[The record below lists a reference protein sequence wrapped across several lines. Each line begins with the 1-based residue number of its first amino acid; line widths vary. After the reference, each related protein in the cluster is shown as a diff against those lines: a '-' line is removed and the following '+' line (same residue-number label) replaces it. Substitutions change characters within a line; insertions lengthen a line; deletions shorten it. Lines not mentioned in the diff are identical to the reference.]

1 MKIFSDSDTDNGL
14 DERINE
20 WIEENGVEL
29 LDVRVTYDVNKEY
42 GFMVATAT
50 VIYIDKSEEEDE
62 EFRLY
67 HTKKEL
73 EIAGVG
79 GVFNSPLFEVLEV
92 DDGND

>member
-42 GFMVATAT
+42 GFMVATGT
-50 VIYIDKSEEEDE
+50 VIYIDKSE
-62 EFRLY
+62 
-67 HTKKEL
+67 
-73 EIAGVG
+73 G
-79 GVFNSPLFEVLEV
+79 
-92 DDGND
+92 

>member
-42 GFMVATAT
+42 GFMVATGT
-50 VIYIDKSEEEDE
+50 VIYIDKSED
-62 EFRLY
+62 
-67 HTKKEL
+67 
-73 EIAGVG
+73 
-79 GVFNSPLFEVLEV
+79 
-92 DDGND
+92 

>member
-1 MKIFSDSDTDNGL
+1 MRKVKIFSDSDTDNGL

-50 VIYIDKSEEEDE
+50 VIYIDKSEE
-62 EFRLY
+62 
-67 HTKKEL
+67 
-73 EIAGVG
+73 
-79 GVFNSPLFEVLEV
+79 
-92 DDGND
+92 

>member
-29 LDVRVTYDVNKEY
+29 LDVRVTYDQNKEY

-50 VIYIDKSEEEDE
+50 VIYADRNE
-62 EFRLY
+62 
-67 HTKKEL
+67 
-73 EIAGVG
+73 G
-79 GVFNSPLFEVLEV
+79 
-92 DDGND
+92 

>member
-1 MKIFSDSDTDNGL
+1 MQWLRRFIAQNPAKVFRDEPGAMINMRCKTMKRKVKIFSDSDTDNGL

-50 VIYIDKSEEEDE
+50 VIYIDKSEE
-62 EFRLY
+62 
-67 HTKKEL
+67 
-73 EIAGVG
+73 
-79 GVFNSPLFEVLEV
+79 
-92 DDGND
+92 

>member
-29 LDVRVTYDVNKEY
+29 LDVRVIYDVNKEY

-50 VIYIDKSEEEDE
+50 VIYIDKSEE
-62 EFRLY
+62 
-67 HTKKEL
+67 
-73 EIAGVG
+73 
-79 GVFNSPLFEVLEV
+79 
-92 DDGND
+92 

>member
-1 MKIFSDSDTDNGL
+1 MKRKVKIFSDSNTDNGL

-50 VIYIDKSEEEDE
+50 VIYIDKSE
-62 EFRLY
+62 
-67 HTKKEL
+67 
-73 EIAGVG
+73 G
-79 GVFNSPLFEVLEV
+79 
-92 DDGND
+92 

>member
-1 MKIFSDSDTDNGL
+1 MKRKVKIFSDSSTDNGL

-50 VIYIDKSEEEDE
+50 VIYMDK
-62 EFRLY
+62 
-67 HTKKEL
+67 
-73 EIAGVG
+73 
-79 GVFNSPLFEVLEV
+79 N
-92 DDGND
+92 

>member
-1 MKIFSDSDTDNGL
+1 MRKVKIFSDSDTDNGL

-50 VIYIDKSEEEDE
+50 VIYIDKSEEW
-62 EFRLY
+62 
-67 HTKKEL
+67 H
-73 EIAGVG
+73 EIQS
-79 GVFNSPLFEVLEV
+79 NRVLRQYARQ
-92 DDGND
+92 

>member
-1 MKIFSDSDTDNGL
+1 MKRKVKIFSDSGTDNGL

-50 VIYIDKSEEEDE
+50 VIYMDKNEE
-62 EFRLY
+62 
-67 HTKKEL
+67 
-73 EIAGVG
+73 
-79 GVFNSPLFEVLEV
+79 
-92 DDGND
+92 